1 LAITL
6 VGLLGFGDAVVQGS
20 IYGLAGQFHS
30 RFVGA
35 VMVGNGVAGTAI
47 SILRIIT
54 KVSVPET
61 LSGNR
66 LSTII
71 YFGISSFCLVIC
83 ILMYGFVISKSP
95 VTKHY
100 MEKSTKDLRTKFITN
115 EETPAPPSSLWDIF
129 KKIWPLAIM
138 VGLNFFVTLALFPG
152 ITAQLTSTHPS
163 LNNGGWFVI
172 IIITGFNVFDLVGRT
187 IPKWESLIF
196 FNKKTLW
203 IPIILRFAF
212 FPLFILSLHP
222 KIFTNDMWMYFFMA
236 AFALTN
242 GYCATLAMMFGP
254 EDVEVRDRER
264 AGTMMVFFLT
274 TGLTAGVWMGTAL
287 DKFVQM
293 GL

>member
-1 LAITL
+1 
-6 VGLLGFGDAVVQGS
+6 
-20 IYGLAGQFHS
+20 
-30 RFVGA
+30 
-35 VMVGNGVAGTAI
+35 
-47 SILRIIT
+47 
-54 KVSVPET
+54 
-61 LSGNR
+61 
-66 LSTII
+66 
-71 YFGISSFCLVIC
+71 
-83 ILMYGFVISKSP
+83 
-95 VTKHY
+95 
-100 MEKSTKDLRTKFITN
+100 
-115 EETPAPPSSLWDIF
+115 
-129 KKIWPLAIM
+129 
-138 VGLNFFVTLALFPG
+138 
-152 ITAQLTSTHPS
+152 
-163 LNNGGWFVI
+163 VI

-187 IPKWESLIF
+187 IPKWEGLIF

-203 IPIILRFAF
+203 IPVILRFAF

-242 GYCATLAMMFGP
+242 GYCGTLAMMFGP